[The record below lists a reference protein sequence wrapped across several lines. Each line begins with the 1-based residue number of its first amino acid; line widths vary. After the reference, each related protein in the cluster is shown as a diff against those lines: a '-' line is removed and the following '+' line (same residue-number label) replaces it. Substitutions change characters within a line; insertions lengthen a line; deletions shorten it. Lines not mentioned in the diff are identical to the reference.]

1 MPEPSISPPTSVA
14 VAADLLPAL
23 DPASVQRLR
32 ELDPGGAHGLLERV
46 LDTFVESLVRHVD
59 ELRAAR
65 AGADRAG
72 MRHVAHT
79 LKSSA
84 ASVGALELSRWLRH
98 VAHTLKSSAAS
109 VGALELSRW
118 CADVERG
125 LRDRP
130 DEPPDAAA
138 LEAMAAEMQRLLSL
152 AGRHV

>member
-1 MPEPSISPPTSVA
+1 MSDPSISPPTSVA
-14 VAADLLPAL
+14 VAADLLAAL

-72 MRHVAHT
+72 IRHVAHT
-79 LKSSA
+79 LKSS
-84 ASVGALELSRWLRH
+84 S
-98 VAHTLKSSAAS
+98 AS

-152 AGRHV
+152 VGRPV

>member
-1 MPEPSISPPTSVA
+1 MSDPSISPPTSVA
-14 VAADLLPAL
+14 VAADLLAAL

-72 MRHVAHT
+72 IRHVAHT
-79 LKSSA
+79 LKSS
-84 ASVGALELSRWLRH
+84 S
-98 VAHTLKSSAAS
+98 AS

>member
-1 MPEPSISPPTSVA
+1 MPDPSISPPTSMA

-84 ASVGALELSRWLRH
+84 ASVGALELSRW
-98 VAHTLKSSAAS
+98 
-109 VGALELSRW
+109 

-130 DEPPDAAA
+130 DEPPDATA

>member
-1 MPEPSISPPTSVA
+1 MPDPSISPPMSVA

-46 LDTFVESLVRHVD
+46 LGTFVESLVRHVD

-65 AGADRAG
+65 AGADRVG

-79 LKSSA
+79 LKSS
-84 ASVGALELSRWLRH
+84 S
-98 VAHTLKSSAAS
+98 AS

-130 DEPPDAAA
+130 DDPPDAAA

-152 AGRHV
+152 AGRNV